1 MFTLPLTTMT
11 DPFDVKPPKVAIAS
25 APAVMPRF
33 DADVVKM
40 VGPVA
45 PPVELRIVSVAPIR
59 SGFAAIVYVARVDAG
74 AQGVRVLNAFLTA
87 PSAANESVARAASRL
102 VSARLPGPRD
112 GGGER
117 VPER

>member
-25 APAVMPRF
+25 APAVMPKF

-45 PPVELRIVSVAPIR
+45 PPVELRIVSVAPIL
-59 SGFAAIVYVARVDAG
+59 SALAAIVYEML
-74 AQGVRVLNAFLTA
+74 GVTLASSVRLLNSFVPPAN
-87 PSAANESVARAASRL
+87 AADVSVPLAA
-102 VSARLPGPRD
+102 
-112 GGGER
+112 
-117 VPER
+117 